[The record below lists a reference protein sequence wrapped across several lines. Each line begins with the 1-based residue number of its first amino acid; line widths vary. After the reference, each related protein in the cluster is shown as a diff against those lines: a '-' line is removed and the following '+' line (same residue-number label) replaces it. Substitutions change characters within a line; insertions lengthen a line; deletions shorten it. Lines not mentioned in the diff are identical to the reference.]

1 MIDISK
7 IDYIE
12 LIKLK
17 NEINLK
23 LNIFDFLT
31 IGINDV
37 QYFINEMDDDE
48 KIVADENEIK
58 IAIQRVLRKYN
69 PEDYYSTMQ
78 WIVDIIQENQK
89 VGV

>member
-23 LNIFDFLT
+23 LNISEFLT
-31 IGINDV
+31 ISINDV
-37 QYFINEMDDDE
+37 QEFINEMDDDE
-48 KIVADENEIK
+48 KILASESEIK
-58 IAIQRVLRKYN
+58 TAIHKVCRKYN

-89 VGV
+89 VSV

>member
-1 MIDISK
+1 MIDISNM
-7 IDYIE
+7 DYIE
-12 LIKLK
+12 LINLR

-23 LNIFDFLT
+23 LNISEFLT
-31 IGINDV
+31 ISIQDV
-37 QYFINEMDDDE
+37 KDFIDDMDQDDQ
-48 KIVADENEIK
+48 IVASESEIK
-58 IAIQRVLRKYN
+58 TAIYKVWRKYN

>member
-23 LNIFDFLT
+23 LNISEFLT
-31 IGINDV
+31 ISINDV
-37 QYFINEMDDDE
+37 QEFINEMDDDE

-58 IAIQRVLRKYN
+58 IAIQRVWRKYN

>member
-31 IGINDV
+31 ISINDV